1 MEYKIQPWQACLN
14 QTAEIS
20 STSDKK
26 LICST
31 PQTNKKRLRSSTSIF
46 NKEDCIICLSNE
58 GATIKF
64 IKNCQLSSLLITA
77 TIKFIKTTKRFE
89 EALF

>member
-1 MEYKIQPWQACLN
+1 MS

-31 PQTNKKRLRSSTSIF
+31 PQTNKKRLGSSTSIF
-46 NKEDCIICLSNE
+46 NKEACIICLPNE
-58 GATIKF
+58 GALHRVAFESTGE
-64 IKNCQLSSLLITA
+64 KNAWFS
-77 TIKFIKTTKRFE
+77 
-89 EALF
+89 